1 MLENIHPDPLA
12 LSNTKTGCISSGLF
26 LTSVV
31 INYKRSIVKFSFIRA
46 ADERCNTLTTY
57 MIVRSK

>member
-12 LSNTKTGCISSGLF
+12 LSNMKTGCISSGL

-46 ADERCNTLTTY
+46 ADEHCNTLNY
-57 MIVRSK
+57 LYDC